1 MTTEDFIIMLFWRVD
16 DAMPNVSKHSQ
27 SRLYPSELVTI
38 GLLFAWK
45 GVGERAFYRW
55 LKRDFGKWFP
65 LLPERTRLFR
75 ALTTHRDWA
84 ERFLVEPGMLSV
96 ADTYGIELLHPR
108 REGRSDKQLGNPL
121 KRTFGKGTSNLRWI
135 VGAKFAF
142 VLDHLGRFVAW
153 DCNLASVHDSTFRS
167 MITKLEDKTV
177 VLVDSAWH
185 GKTDDPANMK
195 VCPRGTWNT
204 RLLVETVLSM
214 LTGVCH
220 LKKVCHRL
228 ADFFRMRM
236 AFITSAFNLIA
247 QWNGSQPDASGFVK
261 LSVAEFSL

>member
-1 MTTEDFIIMLFWRVD
+1 MTDEDFIILLFWRVD
-16 DAMPNVSKHSQ
+16 DAMPNMSKHSQ
-27 SRLYPSELVTI
+27 SHLYPSELVTI

-55 LKRDFGKWFP
+55 LKRNFGHWFP
-65 LLPERTRLFR
+65 RLPERTRLFR

-84 ERFLVEPGMLSV
+84 ERFLVEPSLLSV

-108 REGRSDKQLGNPL
+108 REGRSDTQLGA
-121 KRTFGKGTSNLRWI
+121 KGSSNLRWI

-142 VLDHLGRFVAW
+142 VLDHVGRFVAW
-153 DCNLASVHDSTFRS
+153 DCNWASVHDSTFRP
-167 MITKLEDKTV
+167 MITQLADQTI

-185 GKTDDPANMK
+185 GKTGDPANMK

-204 RLLVETVLSM
+204 RMLVETILSM

-220 LKKVCHRL
+220 LKKVFHRL
-228 ADFFRMRM
+228 ADCLRMRL
-236 AFITSAFNLIA
+236 AFITSAFNLIV
-247 QWNGSQPDASGFVK
+247 QWDGLQPDEFGVVN
-261 LSVAEFSL
+261 LSIADFSL